1 MPCDTYSLTLL
12 LLFLVRR
19 GLKLSLELLRDPR
32 TLDLDRLRVPSSS
45 ALPAAAA
52 ASPPAARPFSPRPP
66 PPRDRDRD
74 RDRDREP
81 DLSRSR
87 GPLIILFEAR
97 PPMTASIVCKGPF
110 LPGSL
115 SRRPSIPPAP
125 MAAVSTRF
133 PFSPVHPPGSLR
145 LRKASPAPAISAAL
159 TACWI
164 FLLASREPERERE
177 SE

>member
-1 MPCDTYSLTLL
+1 M
-12 LLFLVRR
+12 
-19 GLKLSLELLRDPR
+19 
-32 TLDLDRLRVPSSS
+32 PSSS

-52 ASPPAARPFSPRPP
+52 SPPTARPFSPRPP

-74 RDRDREP
+74 LDRDREP

-87 GPLIILFEAR
+87 GPLIILFEAS
-97 PPMTASIVCKGPF
+97 PPMTASIVWRGPF
-110 LPGSL
+110 LSGSL

-125 MAAVSTRF
+125 MAAVSIRF

-164 FLLASREPERERE
+164 LLLASRESERERE
-177 SE
+177 VE

>member
-1 MPCDTYSLTLL
+1 ML
-12 LLFLVRR
+12 
-19 GLKLSLELLRDPR
+19 
-32 TLDLDRLRVPSSS
+32 SSS
-45 ALPAAAA
+45 ALPAAA

-66 PPRDRDRD
+66 PPPRDRDRD

-81 DLSRSR
+81 DLARSR
-87 GPLIILFEAR
+87 GPLIILFEAS
-97 PPMTASIVCKGPF
+97 PPMTASRVWRGPF

-125 MAAVSTRF
+125 MAAVSMRF
-133 PFSPVHPPGSLR
+133 PFSPLHPPGSLR

-164 FLLASREPERERE
+164 FLLASREFERERE
-177 SE
+177 FE